1 MGVGNPARLVEIIR
15 AMSRDMTRQV
25 LIPAS
30 LEAESSFD
38 SYWVGDNSG
47 GNPGSNPNGNP
58 NSNHELLA
66 EFQQIVRGTRPRRV
80 LYFWGEAGVGKTH
93 LLNACCQLAG
103 ALQKPHAYLP
113 VAGPQ
118 PDLSQLERIAP
129 DALLCVDDFHAAAT
143 SDSWQAAL
151 FGLYEKLLG
160 HAGAMVVGANQPIGA
175 LNLGLKDLES
185 RLVSGGVRKLVPLSE
200 QDKLAALASRAR
212 QKGFELS
219 DQVLQFITTYYRRDT
234 ASLFSLLERIDNASL
249 AEQRKITVPFIKSL
263 L

>member
-1 MGVGNPARLVEIIR
+1 MGVGNPAGPAEIVR
-15 AMSRDMTRQV
+15 AMSRQT

-38 SYWVGDNSG
+38 SYWAG
-47 GNPGSNPNGNP
+47 GNR
-58 NSNHELLA
+58 ELLA
-66 EFQQIVRGTRPRRV
+66 EFQQIVRGARPRRV
-80 LYFWGEAGVGKTH
+80 LYFWGEAGGGKTH
-93 LLNACCQLAG
+93 LLNACCQLAST
-103 ALQKPHAYLP
+103 LQKPHAYLP

-118 PDLSQLERIAP
+118 PDLPQLERIEP
-129 DALLCVDDFHAAAT
+129 DALLCVDDFQTAAA
-143 SDSWQAAL
+143 SDAWQAAL
-151 FGLYEKLLG
+151 FGLYEKLLNHG
-160 HAGAMVVGANQPIGA
+160 GAMVVGANQPIGS

-185 RLVSGGVRKLVPLSE
+185 RLVSGGVRRLVPLSE
-200 QDKLAALASRAR
+200 QDKLAALVARAR

>member
-38 SYWVGDNSG
+38 SYWVGGNPDGNSDS
-47 GNPGSNPNGNP
+47 NPGSN
-58 NSNHELLA
+58 HALLA

-93 LLNACCQLAG
+93 LLNACCQLADT
-103 ALQKPHAYLP
+103 LQKPHAYLP

-118 PDLSQLERIAP
+118 PDLPQLERIAP